1 MNQIENR
8 LRQIIGLDSATIGST
23 LIERAVRARMRTCE
37 LAKRDDYWRLA
48 QESPAEW
55 NALVESVVVTETWFF
70 RDRNS
75 FQVLIRLVFDE
86 WLLAHSTGRLRLLSF
101 PCSSGEEPYS
111 MSMALM
117 DAGLPSNRFQ
127 IDAVDISARALA
139 CAERALYGKNS
150 FRGQDLDF
158 RTRYF
163 QPMAEGYVLDA
174 SVRRHV
180 NFQQGNLLDDNCLK
194 DVEAYDYIFC
204 RNLLIYFDAPTQS
217 KALLKLRQLLAPS
230 GTLFLGPA
238 ELPLALDNGFVSAH
252 LPLSFACRNAGSAK
266 KASDQRLRHPQSM
279 VKQNSAQPQL
289 QPSAPST
296 ATRKLP
302 QNLKFPSA
310 TGHPFAD
317 LDRARQLADEGRL
330 EEAAE
335 ICETHLREH
344 GVSAQAYYLLG
355 LVRNAAGADSQA
367 GEFYRKALYLEPNH
381 YETLMQW
388 ASLSKKIG
396 NGDHARILQERAER
410 VKKRT

>member
-1 MNQIENR
+1 MNQIENL
-8 LRQIIGLDSATIGST
+8 LRQAMGLDAATIGSS

-37 LAKRDDYWRLA
+37 ITKMGDYWQVLKS
-48 QESPAEW
+48 SPAEW
-55 NALVESVVVTETWFF
+55 DALVESVVVTETWFF

-75 FQVLIRLVFDE
+75 FQTLVRLVFDE
-86 WLLAHSTGRLRLLSF
+86 WLPANPTSSLRLLSL

-111 MSMALM
+111 MAMALI
-117 DAGLPSNRFQ
+117 DAGFPANRFK

-139 CAERALYGKNS
+139 CAERSVYGKNS

-163 QPMAEGYVLDA
+163 QPVAEGHVLDA
-174 SVRRHV
+174 SVRSHAS
-180 NFQQGNLLDDNCLK
+180 FQRGNILDDKCLMG
-194 DVEAYDYIFC
+194 VEAYDFIFC
-204 RNLLIYFDAPTQS
+204 RNLLIYFDTPTQS

-230 GTLFLGPA
+230 GMLFLGPA

-252 LPLSFACRNAGSAK
+252 LPLSFACRSPDSAK
-266 KASDQRLRHPQSM
+266 KASEQRPPSAQSV
-279 VKQNSAQPQL
+279 VKQNPPQPQL
-289 QPSAPST
+289 HPPAPSA

-302 QNLKFPSA
+302 PNLKFPSTA
-310 TGHPFAD
+310 TLSLAD
-317 LDRARQLADEGRL
+317 LDRARQLADAGRL

-344 GVSAQAYYLLG
+344 GVSAKAYYLLG

-396 NGDHARILQERAER
+396 NGNHARILQERAER

>member
-1 MNQIENR
+1 MNQIENQ

-23 LIERAVRARMRTCE
+23 LIERAVRARMRACE
-37 LAKRDDYWRLA
+37 LTKKDDYLKLVQA
-48 QESPAEW
+48 SPAEW
-55 NALVESVVVTETWFF
+55 DSLVESVVITETWFF

-75 FQVLIRLVFDE
+75 FQALVRLVFDE
-86 WLLAHSTGRLRLLSF
+86 WLPAHPAAKLRLLSF

-111 MSMALM
+111 MAMALM
-117 DAGLPSNRFQ
+117 DAGLSAKQFQ

-139 CAERALYGKNS
+139 CAERAVYGKNS
-150 FRGQDLDF
+150 FRGPDLDF

-163 QPMAEGYVLDA
+163 QPTTEGHVLGA

-180 NFQQGNLLDDNCLK
+180 SFQQGNLLDDKCLMSAE
-194 DVEAYDYIFC
+194 DYDFIFC
-204 RNLLIYFDAPTQS
+204 RNLLIYFDAATQT
-217 KALLKLRQLLAPS
+217 KALSKLHHLLAPS

-238 ELPLALDNGFVSAH
+238 ELPLAMDNGFVSAH
-252 LPLSFACRNAGSAK
+252 LPLSFACRSADSAA
-266 KASDQRLRHPQSM
+266 KASEQRPRSTQS
-279 VKQNSAQPQL
+279 VTNQNSAQPQL
-289 QPSAPST
+289 PPSAPSM

-302 QNLKFPSA
+302 HNLMCSSA
-310 TGHPFAD
+310 ADHPFTE

-330 EEAAE
+330 DEAAE

-388 ASLSKKIG
+388 ASLAKKIG
-396 NGDHARILQERAER
+396 DGNHARILQERAER